1 MKIANYLNRERIYLF
16 GLILL
21 AVGIPLSHI
30 IMSIAQI
37 ILLSNWLI
45 DKNLL
50 TKIKLFY
57 RNKPALF
64 FSFIY
69 FLHLAGLFFTS
80 DFDYAIK
87 DLRTKIPIL
96 FLPIVMSSSKQLSYN
111 EIKIILRMY
120 IASVIFGSLASSF
133 VYLTQ
138 KIDDIR
144 NISIFISHIRFS
156 LNICLS
162 ICILFYFLIIKK
174 EFTPK
179 QSIFITILIVWL
191 ILFMFILQSLT
202 GIIILMLLAFT
213 YALFSVFTAHKTKT
227 KLIVSFS
234 IIGFLI
240 LIFSLLHQYY
250 KAYFYVNEI
259 NYRQLDTKTIQ
270 GNDYESFAEHYGIEN
285 GNYIGLYICR
295 KELADEWKKRSKIHI
310 DSCDYKN
317 QQLIVT
323 LIRFLNSKGLRKD
336 AEGVKSLNDKEITAI
351 ESGYANYLYLNDFS
365 IKAAVYRIFFEY
377 NNYIISGTTKGYS
390 IIQRY
395 ELWKAAIG
403 IIKDNFWFGVGTGD
417 MVTAYKEQ
425 LVKMN
430 SDLKDLNIRAHNQYL
445 SIFSAFGIFGLLIFI
460 FSYIYPIIISKSFNS
475 FLFVSFFII
484 SSLSM
489 INEDTIETQTGV
501 TFFAF
506 FYLIF
511 MLFNKNS
518 DQTTEQLSSNKQ

>member
-1 MKIANYLNRERIYLF
+1 MIKATFLNRERIYLF

-45 DKNLL
+45 DKNLVS
-50 TKIKLFY
+50 KIKLFY
-57 RNKPALF
+57 KNKPALI

-96 FLPIVMSSSKQLSYN
+96 FLPLVFSSSKQLSYN

-120 IASVIFGSLASSF
+120 IASVIFGSLACSF

-162 ICILFYFLIIKK
+162 ICILFYYLVIKK
-174 EFTPK
+174 EFNKK
-179 QSIFITILIVWL
+179 QSIIVSILIGWL
-191 ILFMFILQSLT
+191 ILFIFILQSLT
-202 GIIILMLLAFT
+202 GIIILFLLALT
-213 YALFSVFTAHKTKT
+213 YALFLVFTSHKIKTKFVVSIS
-227 KLIVSFS
+227 IVS
-234 IIGFLI
+234 ILL

-250 KAYFYVNEI
+250 QEYFSVKEI
-259 NYRQLDTKTIQ
+259 NYSQLDSKTIQ
-270 GNDYESFAEHYGIEN
+270 GNDYEFFIEQFGIEN
-285 GNYIGLYICR
+285 GNYIGLYICK
-295 KELADEWKKRSKIHI
+295 KELADEWQKRSKIHI
-310 DSCDYKN
+310 DSSDHKK

-377 NNYIISGTTKGYS
+377 NNYIISGATKGYS

-395 ELWKAAIG
+395 ELWKAALG
-403 IIKDNFWFGVGTGD
+403 IIKENFWFGVGTGD

-425 LVKMN
+425 LIKMN
-430 SDLKDLNIRAHNQYL
+430 SDLKELNIRAHNQYL
-445 SIFSAFGIFGLLIFI
+445 SIFSAFGIVGFLVFL
-460 FSYIYPIIISKSFNS
+460 FSYIYPIFISKAFNS

-511 MLFNKNS
+511 LLFNKNS
-518 DQTTEQLSSNKQ
+518 DQTSE